1 MRDPV
6 EREINEKQ
14 KQKQSL
20 INNLI
25 NVTEKYL
32 WFRSRYSLFFE
43 GKNVYMKFSKKR
55 SIFVFSISSWIQPSF
70 FRFMLL
76 FKIYYYYGI
85 LKMTKFYF
93 LNVLFRIPSF
103 QEFNSIQFY
112 IIHHMKRRI
121 KGTKQ
126 LFCYIIISTPSFYK
140 PKQFQKKWLF
150 HSFKS
155 SEFHSS
161 TSLCIQ
167 LLKTPKRLLLPK

>member
-1 MRDPV
+1 M
-6 EREINEKQ
+6 I
-14 KQKQSL
+14 SL
-20 INNLI
+20 
-25 NVTEKYL
+25 
-32 WFRSRYSLFFE
+32 SRYSLFFE
-43 GKNVYMKFSKKR
+43 RKKERENVYIKFSKKR

-70 FRFMLL
+70 FGFMFL
-76 FKIYYYYGI
+76 FKIYYYCGI

-93 LNVLFRIPSF
+93 LNVLFRISF
-103 QEFNSIQFY
+103 QEFLQFY

-126 LFCYIIISTPSFYK
+126 LFCYIIISISFYK

-150 HSFKS
+150 HSSKS
-155 SEFHSS
+155 PEFHSS